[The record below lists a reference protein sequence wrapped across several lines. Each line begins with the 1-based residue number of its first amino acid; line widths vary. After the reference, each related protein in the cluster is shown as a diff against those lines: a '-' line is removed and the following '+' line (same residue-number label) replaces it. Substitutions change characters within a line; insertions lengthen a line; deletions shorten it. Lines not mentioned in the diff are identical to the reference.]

1 MVLYFPPVSLPYNK
15 DSTVKLFMVCPVE
28 RKLTTG
34 FPELDSLIDS
44 NPRGTIL
51 FVLQDQQSNFLWIGT
66 WSARVNCVLP
76 TKEH

>member
-1 MVLYFPPVSLPYNK
+1 MASL
-15 DSTVKLFMVCPVE
+15 VCPVE

-66 WSARVNCVLP
+66 WSARKLCSSYERALILINGDV
-76 TKEH
+76 HQ